1 MQHEMMFANFTLLK
15 VTFSLN
21 NDFKEGADEVTINP
35 DFLVTHE
42 FRDNEKELVVIIGVR
57 LDKGNIPY
65 CFELQGGGL
74 FRFAE
79 TPDEKILKQL
89 ATINCPAILFPYIR
103 ETIADLTRRAGFPP
117 LHLVPVNFIELAK
130 NMSDQK
136 APSKAQAVKE

>member
-1 MQHEMMFANFTLLK
+1 MMFANFTLLK
-15 VTFSLN
+15 VNFSLN
-21 NDFKEGADEVTINP
+21 KDFKEGVDEVTINP

-65 CFELQGGGL
+65 YFEIQGGGL
-74 FRFAE
+74 FRFTE
-79 TPDEKILKQL
+79 IPDEKMLNQL

-117 LHLVPVNFIELAK
+117 LHLAPVNFIELAK

-136 APSKAQAVKE
+136 IPSKY